1 MNELEITMWSILL
14 DEQNWEEK
22 GVENSLFLLKIAY
35 QAKVILHIKE

>member
-22 GVENSLFLLKIAY
+22 GVENGMFLLKMAY
-35 QAKVILHIKE
+35 QAKVRLFIN